1 MPDQSQVDDQL
12 YAAMEYA
19 FALHGRDA
27 RKASA
32 VPYMAHLY
40 SVCGLVLQ
48 DGGSLE
54 EGIAAL
60 LHDALEDKPELTSAE
75 EIERRFG
82 PRVLELVRACTDTE
96 PGYEGGQKQ
105 PWKVRKD
112 RYILH
117 VRAARPELLRVS
129 VADRVDN
136 ARAILMDHAR
146 LGEGLWPRFNAGKE
160 QQKWYYASLLEA
172 YEQAGVRG
180 PLLDELRGLVRELL
194 AL

>member
-1 MPDQSQVDDQL
+1 MPDRSQVDDQL

-32 VPYMAHLY
+32 VPYMTHLY

-54 EGIAAL
+54 QGIAAL
-60 LHDALEDKPELTSAE
+60 LHDALEDKPDLTNAE

-82 PRVLELVRACTDTE
+82 PGVLEIVRACTDTE
-96 PGYEGGQKQ
+96 PGYEGGPKQ
-105 PWKVRKD
+105 PWQLRKEQ
-112 RYILH
+112 YLLH
-117 VRAARPELLRVS
+117 VRATEPELLRVS

-146 LGEGLWPRFNAGKE
+146 LGEGLWRRFNAGKE

-172 YEQAGVRG
+172 YEQAGVTG
-180 PLLDELRGLVRELL
+180 PLFDELRGLVK
-194 AL
+194 